1 MLIVSGT
8 AKFKSAEEMDRLM
21 EVGQRMVEAT
31 RQEPGCLD
39 YGFARDI
46 SDDCTLRIYELW
58 VDDVALED
66 HFKTPHMKEFTAAL
80 GGAKVTFVSLKSYK
94 VSDVRDMM

>member
-21 EVGQRMVEAT
+21 EVGRRMVEAT

-39 YGFARDI
+39 YAFARDI
-46 SDDCTLRIYELW
+46 SDDCALRIYEVW
-58 VDDVALED
+58 VDEVALEG
-66 HFKTPHMKEFTAAL
+66 HFKTPHMKDFTDAL
-80 GGAKVTFVSLKSYK
+80 NGAKVTFITLKSYK